1 MITEESSLVEVE
13 VEFFLELFSD
23 VFGVVFRET
32 SDRDPELNANYITAL
47 VGFSPTSDLEIDYRR
62 WKDTLD
68 NKMVWSF
75 YCSDGF
81 LILSALYFPQ
91 RRCVGPPVVII
102 KQLNNTPDNGRGGTL
117 EMLSPSSVLGTL
129 QMHFHLTD

>member
-1 MITEESSLVEVE
+1 MTEIR
-13 VEFFLELFSD
+13 
-23 VFGVVFRET
+23 GGGT
-32 SDRDPELNANYITAL
+32 GDRSRVGPGHSGALPIYQSNYNKPNLNANYITAL